1 MAIVAEGALAMS
13 FGLEQILSELSRR
26 SFCQSYRG

>member
-1 MAIVAEGALAMS
+1 MVIVAEGAPAMS
-13 FGLEQILSELSRR
+13 FGLAQFLSELSRR